1 MDTTVDKI
9 ENSEALIKIKLN
21 EADYQQQVN
30 QKIKDYSKKANIK
43 GFRPGKVPFG
53 LIKKLYGTSI
63 LAEEINQMLSTEV
76 NRILRESELQF
87 LGEPLPDEE
96 KMKEIDWSSQKD
108 FEFEYSIGYA
118 EDFDIKLDKKTKI
131 DYHTIKIDKKLID
144 ETIENLQKQ
153 FGEVSNPQ
161 EVVEG
166 DTVYGNLSADK
177 TELQQELS
185 IELDQLEKASL
196 KKFVG
201 ANVGDIVEFDSKK
214 AFKEEGDFARISGLS
229 EEDIKAAKNKFKLEI
244 KGINHT
250 EPAEIN
256 HDLFDKTFGKDAVN
270 SEEEF
275 REKVKDT
282 IKQNYSKEEEAFFQ
296 YKLRDKLIEK
306 VDIDLPDSFLKR
318 WLLRTNDNMDE
329 DTLDNEY
336 ENYVKELK
344 WSLIRNKIAKENEV
358 KVEHEDVLAEAKD
371 LILNQFGGASVAAQL
386 GDQLD
391 AIANNYLQGENGDNY
406 MKVFNQVQ
414 SSKVYN
420 VVKEKIGVKEKELS
434 VEDFRKL
441 S

>member
-1 MDTTVDKI
+1 LDTTVDKL

-63 LAEEINQMLSTEV
+63 LAEEVNQMLSTEV
-76 NRILRESELQF
+76 NKALRESELQF
-87 LGEPLPDEE
+87 LGEPLPNEE
-96 KMKEIDWSSQKD
+96 KMKSIDWDNQKD
-108 FEFEYSIGYA
+108 FEFEYSIGHA
-118 EDFDIKLDKKTKI
+118 EDFDLKLDKKTKI
-131 DYHTIKIDKKLID
+131 DFHTIKIDKKLID

-153 FGEVSNPQ
+153 FGEVSNP
-161 EVVEG
+161 EVAAEG
-166 DTVYGNLSADK
+166 DTVYGNLSADN
-177 TELQQELS
+177 TEIQQELS
-185 IELDQLEKASL
+185 IELDQLEKAAA

-201 ANVGDIVEFDSKK
+201 AKLGDTVEFDAKK
-214 AFKEEGDFARISGLS
+214 AFKEDGYFKRISGLS
-229 EEDIKAAKNKFKLEI
+229 DEDVKAAKGKFRLEI

-250 EPAEIN
+250 EPAPVDQE
-256 HDLFDKTFGKDAVN
+256 LFDKTFGKDGVK

-275 REKVKDT
+275 RDKVQDT
-282 IKQNYSKEEEAFFQ
+282 IKQNYAKEEEAFFQ

-306 VDIDLPDSFLKR
+306 TEITLPDPFLKR
-318 WLLRTNDNMDE
+318 WLLRTNENMDE
-329 DTLDNEY
+329 QTLENEY

-344 WSLIRNKIAKENEV
+344 WSLIRNKVAKENEI
-358 KVEHEDVLAEAKD
+358 KVEHEDVLAEAKE

-406 MKVFNQVQ
+406 MKVYNQVQ
-414 SSKVYN
+414 SRKVYD
-420 VVKEKIGVKEKELS
+420 VVKEKIGVKEKEVS
-434 VEDFRKL
+434 VEDFRNL